1 MFFFSC
7 FVTVLIARKNDVV
20 STTYYQVSLISATD
34 TARIVGSESF
44 NSGSPGFPFLL
55 NNSFLLNLMKYQV
68 LSFVLLLNV
77 YSVKHKYETK

>member
-34 TARIVGSESF
+34 TARIVGFESF